1 MTDKI
6 KNNTIE
12 DSTLNYHKLSIQ
24 ISLNGLSFCILDTI
38 GNKIEKADSISFSKL
53 LTPYEVQKKLKEI
66 IIKHEVT
73 NYSYSEVV
81 VVHRNNLFSLVPKAI
96 FDEKELVNYLK
107 FNTKILAN
115 DLISFDEIESY
126 DIVNVYVP
134 FVNINNYIYEL
145 FGEFTYMHNGTVIIQ
160 SLLSAHSNG
169 KETVCYAHISGQ
181 QLDIIVISEKKLIF
195 YNSFNYNTKE
205 DFIYYLLFT
214 FEQLKLDSDTTK
226 LRLFGTINENDDIY
240 NLCYSYINNISIYIP
255 DSNTFVFDKTEE
267 DSSIDF
273 TILNTL

>member
-1 MTDKI
+1 MTEKT
-6 KNNTIE
+6 KNNTAE
-12 DSTLNYHKLSIQ
+12 DSALNYHKLSIQ

-38 GNKIEKADSISFSKL
+38 GNKIEKADSITFTKE
-53 LTPYEVQKKLKEI
+53 LTPYEVQKRLKEI
-66 IIKHEVT
+66 FTKHRVT

-81 VVHRNNLFSLVPKAI
+81 VVHRNNLFTLVPKAI

-145 FGEFTYMHNGTVIIQ
+145 FGEFTYMHNGTVMIQ
-160 SLLSAHSNG
+160 SLLSTQSNG

-181 QLDIIVISEKKLIF
+181 QLDITVISEKKLLF

-226 LRLFGTINENDDIY
+226 LRLFGTINENDEIY
-240 NLCYSYINNISIYIP
+240 NLCYSYVNNISIYIP
-255 DSNTFVFDKTEE
+255 ASNTFIFDKTEE
-267 DSSIDF
+267 DSGIDF